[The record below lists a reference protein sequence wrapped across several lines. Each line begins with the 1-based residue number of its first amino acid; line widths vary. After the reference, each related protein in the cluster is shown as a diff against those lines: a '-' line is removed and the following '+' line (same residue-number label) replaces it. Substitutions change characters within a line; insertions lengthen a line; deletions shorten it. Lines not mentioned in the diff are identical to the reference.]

1 MFACLICMIIL
12 RGCTRGDPIHSCG
25 ILRFDFSNDYYIILI
40 KFLLSNT
47 CFNIHLTKNTNI
59 FLWLFLSLVSLETN
73 WLCLKYAVQFFAK
86 LETS

>member
-40 KFLLSNT
+40 KLYVFQYTFDKKYKYISLIVSI
-47 CFNIHLTKNTNI
+47 FSLTGN
-59 FLWLFLSLVSLETN
+59 
-73 WLCLKYAVQFFAK
+73 
-86 LETS
+86 